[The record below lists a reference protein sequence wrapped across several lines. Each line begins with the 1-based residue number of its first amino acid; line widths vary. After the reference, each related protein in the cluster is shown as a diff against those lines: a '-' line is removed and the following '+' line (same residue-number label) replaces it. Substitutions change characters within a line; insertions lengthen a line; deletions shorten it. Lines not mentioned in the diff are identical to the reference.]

1 MGVTLIIVTK
11 PMTSQEFKKLNLPDT
26 PGVYFFRDKKGV
38 LYIGKATSL
47 KDRVKSYF
55 NKDLINSR
63 GPRLTSM
70 LDQAVTVTWQPTDSV
85 LEALLLETSLIKKY
99 QPKYNAKEKDD
110 KSYLHVVI
118 TKEDFPQILQVRG
131 KELTEN
137 RKNFASSPQRGPTP
151 TKFVSVFGPFTSG
164 SELKEALKIIRK
176 IFPYRDARC
185 KPNQGRPCFNR
196 QIGLCPG
203 VCTGEVSKAEYAKT
217 VRNLKLFFNGKKS
230 AVVKNLEVEMK
241 RLAKNKEFEK
251 AAKLR
256 NQIFALNHI
265 RDVALIKD
273 KPLDSARGDSFR
285 VEAYDIAHT
294 SGQEVVGVM
303 TVVENGEINKN
314 EYRKFKLSQNKND
327 DTGNLTEIL
336 SRRLNHSEWRAPN
349 LVVVD
354 GGLTQLN
361 AAKKVFNQAGV
372 TWPVVAVTKDE
383 RHRAKSITGERE
395 KMLGYEREVL
405 LANSEAHRF
414 VITWHRQRRGKIV

>member
-1 MGVTLIIVTK
+1 
-11 PMTSQEFKKLNLPDT
+11 MTSQELKKLNLPDT
-26 PGVYFFRDKKGV
+26 PGVYFFRDKKGI

-63 GPRLTSM
+63 GPRLTAM
-70 LDQAVTVTWQPTDSV
+70 LDQAVTVTWQATDSV
-85 LEALLLETSLIKKY
+85 LEALLLETALIKKH

-110 KSYLHVVI
+110 KSYWHVVI

-131 KELTEN
+131 KDLGG
-137 RKNFASSPQRGPTP
+137 KSFA
-151 TKFVSVFGPFTSG
+151 SVFGPFVSG

-185 KPNQGRPCFNR
+185 KLNQGRPCFNR

-203 VCTGEVSKAEYAKT
+203 VCTGEVSKSEYAKT

-230 AVVKNLEVEMK
+230 AVVKNLEQEMK
-241 RLAKNKEFEK
+241 LAIKKQEFELAGK
-251 AAKLR
+251 IKK
-256 NQIFALNHI
+256 QIFALNHI
-265 RDVALIKD
+265 RDVSLIKQEY
-273 KPLDSARGDSFR
+273 KSSLTDSASKSR

-294 SGQEVVGVM
+294 SGKEVVGVM

-314 EYRKFKLSQNKND
+314 EHRKFKLKLDTNND
-327 DTGNLTEIL
+327 VGNLTEVI
-336 SRRLNHSEWRAPN
+336 SRRLNHPEWPAPK

-361 AAKKVFNQAGV
+361 AAKKVLNQAGV
-372 TWPVVAVTKDE
+372 VWPVVAVTKDE
-383 RHRAKSITGERE
+383 HHKAKQIIGDQDKIGDKERE
-395 KMLGYEREVL
+395 IL

-414 VITWHRQRRGKIV
+414 AITWHRQRRGKIV